1 MKKNLITKLLYYL
14 RIIVFIIH
22 LVIVFNLLYI
32 TLRMSY
38 FGTIFL
44 IIEFIY
50 SINVLIEMVGS
61 KLRYKR
67 DYVYN
72 FMSLCYFGYLV
83 SFYIK
88 IKSNYL
94 TPYLSF
100 NFLRNNYIVLSILL
114 VLIIV
119 YSKIIVNKRQEKLN

>member
-1 MKKNLITKLLYYL
+1 
-14 RIIVFIIH
+14 
-22 LVIVFNLLYI
+22 
-32 TLRMSY
+32 MSY

-61 KLRYKR
+61 KLRYKK

-72 FMSLCYFGYLV
+72 IMNLCFFAYLI

-88 IKSNYL
+88 IKTNYL

-114 VLIIV
+114 VLILI

>member
-1 MKKNLITKLLYYL
+1 MKKELITKILYYL

-22 LVIVFNLLYI
+22 LIIIFNLLYI

-38 FGTIFL
+38 FGIIYL
-44 IIEFIY
+44 IVEFIY
-50 SINVLIEMVGS
+50 SINILIEMLS
-61 KLRYKR
+61 AKLRYKR

-72 FMSLCYFGYLV
+72 FMNLCYFGYLI

-88 IKSNYL
+88 IKQNYIN
-94 TPYLSF
+94 PYLSF

-114 VLIIV
+114 VLVFI

>member
-14 RIIVFIIH
+14 RIVVFIIH

-44 IIEFIY
+44 TIEFIY

-61 KLRYKR
+61 KLRYKK
-67 DYVYN
+67 DYIYN
-72 FMSLCYFGYLV
+72 IMNLCYFGYLI

-114 VLIIV
+114 VLLII